1 MKALV
6 YDIKPLGWVTCQWL
20 KHFWPGCLLSELNGF
35 SLRDVPPPEL
45 PTRNWVR
52 LRTLLGGIC
61 GSDLALVAQ
70 KAPPDSL
77 LQAYSS
83 MPMIPGHENVAVV
96 DQLGPGV
103 DSSWL
108 GRRVLVE
115 PTLGCNPRETRPMC
129 ECCNEGHFGV
139 CENFSATYG
148 GHAELPPGTSIGYNS
163 ATGGSWGEFFVAH
176 ESQLIALDDDIPDAE
191 AILVDPLA
199 CSLHA
204 VLRADFVQ
212 ANQVLIYGAGVL
224 GLGVVATLRA
234 MDYTGRI
241 EILDRH
247 DYLKSIAER
256 TGADEFFTLP
266 GETQSRFEQIAGR
279 VGGRVQRARFNNYM
293 LAGGYDLVFDCVGS
307 RQSAMESMK
316 WTQPLGQCIMLGTL
330 QGKVDDLTPIWFN
343 ELTVIGA
350 YGRAME
356 HYQGRRLGTYDLVL
370 ELIRAGKLNPRG
382 LLTHRFRLEDYKQ
395 ALLAAIDKAANHSIK
410 VAFDFRQE

>member
-1 MKALV
+1 MKALI

-148 GHAELPPGTSIGYNS
+148 GHAELPPGTSIG
-163 ATGGSWGEFFVAH
+163 
-176 ESQLIALDDDIPDAE
+176 
-191 AILVDPLA
+191 
-199 CSLHA
+199 
-204 VLRADFVQ
+204 
-212 ANQVLIYGAGVL
+212 
-224 GLGVVATLRA
+224 
-234 MDYTGRI
+234 
-241 EILDRH
+241 
-247 DYLKSIAER
+247 
-256 TGADEFFTLP
+256 
-266 GETQSRFEQIAGR
+266 
-279 VGGRVQRARFNNYM
+279 
-293 LAGGYDLVFDCVGS
+293 
-307 RQSAMESMK
+307 
-316 WTQPLGQCIMLGTL
+316 
-330 QGKVDDLTPIWFN
+330 
-343 ELTVIGA
+343 
-350 YGRAME
+350 
-356 HYQGRRLGTYDLVL
+356 
-370 ELIRAGKLNPRG
+370 
-382 LLTHRFRLEDYKQ
+382 
-395 ALLAAIDKAANHSIK
+395 
-410 VAFDFRQE
+410 

>member
-1 MKALV
+1 MQAIV
-6 YDIKPLGWVTCQWL
+6 YDIKPVGWLTCQWL
-20 KHFWPGCLLSELNGF
+20 KHFWPGCLLSGLNGF

-45 PTRNWVR
+45 PTKHWVR

-70 KAPPDSL
+70 KQPPDSL

-83 MPMIPGHENVAVV
+83 MPMILGHENVAVV

-115 PTLGCNPRETRPMC
+115 PTLGCQARQALPMC
-129 ECCNEGHFGV
+129 DRCNEGNFGV
-139 CENFSATYG
+139 CENFSASYG
-148 GHAELPPGTSIGYNS
+148 GLAELPPGTSIGYNS

-176 ESQLIALDDDIPDAE
+176 ESQLIPLGDDIPDDQ

-204 VLRADFVQ
+204 VGRANL
-212 ANQVLIYGAGVL
+212 AGARSVLIYGAGVL
-224 GLGVVATLRA
+224 GLGVAGALRA
-234 MDYTGRI
+234 VDYTGRI

-247 DYLKSIAER
+247 DYLKSSAR
-256 TGADEFFTLP
+256 RMGADEFFTLP
-266 GETQSRFEQIAGR
+266 DETQSRFEQIAGR
-279 VGGRVQRARFNNYM
+279 TGGRVQRVRFGNYM

-307 RQSAMESMK
+307 AYSVMECMK
-316 WTQPLGQCIMLGTL
+316 WTRPRGQLVMLGTL
-330 QGKVDDLTPIWFN
+330 QGKVNDLTPVWFS

-356 HYQGRRLGTYDLVL
+356 HYHRRRVGTYDLVL
-370 ELIRAGKLNPRG
+370 ELIRSGKLNPRG
-382 LLTHRFRLEDYKQ
+382 LLTHRFGLGDYKQ
-395 ALLAAIDKAANHSIK
+395 ALRVAMDKSANHSIK
-410 VAFDFRQE
+410 VAFDFQR